1 MNEPLPKNPY
11 AKLGEQIAEAKGL
24 IETASRFQWRLSQPS
39 HTTDPADV
47 LYCMAI
53 IRQAAESA
61 RKPLK
66 AIRKE
71 ASRQLEDLVKTDR
84 KFL

>member
-1 MNEPLPKNPY
+1 MNKPLPDRPY
-11 AKLGEQIAEAKGL
+11 AKLGEQIAEAQAL
-24 IETASRFQWRLSQPS
+24 IQTASKFHWRLSQAS
-39 HTTDPADV
+39 HTTDPTDV

-71 ASRQLEDLVKTDR
+71 ASRQLEDLVKTGR
-84 KFL
+84 KSL